1 MMEKPDNKQPQQAVT
16 QQYAM
21 IWNYNAHVEHQN
33 NYYGTTPQPAT
44 AERQPTETLT
54 REQLGRAVK
63 QVERLMW
70 GQSAYAVI
78 YCTVRDLLDYEGSAT
93 TFEADINAVASR
105 LALQYPCPP
114 NTISSAIYNNPYMK
128 HHVDKWESRG
138 VKPRSV
144 ALVKAFIQ
152 AVKSPE
158 EDYKF

>member
-1 MMEKPDNKQPQQAVT
+1 MMEKKDDQQPQQAAT
-16 QQYAM
+16 QQFAM
-21 IWNYNAHVEHQN
+21 IWNYNARVEHQN

-44 AERQPTETLT
+44 AERQHTETLT

-78 YCTVRDLLDYEGSAT
+78 YCTARDLLDYGGSAT

-128 HHVDKWESRG
+128 HPVDKWESRG